1 MRIAALFIVLLG
13 CGRTDPAAAP
23 SGPPPVPVKVSTLVA
38 KPLDRVL
45 VATGTV
51 ETVESAEIRPE
62 IQGLVEEVLFQDG
75 AVVKKGDPLIR
86 LRPQDARASV
96 LDAQAR
102 AQLAKVDLERA
113 RTLFDRGDVAQA
125 ELDRAVAADS
135 LAKATLDRA
144 EETLRRTT
152 VSAPFDGVVGKRE
165 VSPGELIDPTH
176 TITRIESLSRLV
188 VDVAFAESDLGRLA
202 TGQAAEVTADAL
214 SGETF
219 RGKVSY
225 VATRV
230 REDTR
235 TVDVRVAIDDP
246 SMRLRP
252 GLTALARIVTSH
264 VDDAILV
271 PSQAIVRSDAGP
283 AVYVAA
289 GDPNKSTAELRP
301 IKPGERTSADVE
313 VVSGLAVGDRVIIEG
328 LARLKPG
335 APVAVEAPT
344 ESAGATAERSP

>member
-1 MRIAALFIVLLG
+1 MRRRARNSRRSTSSGRGRSSIAATSRKPSSIARWRPTLS
-13 CGRTDPAAAP
+13 RRRPSTAPKRPSAARP
-23 SGPPPVPVKVSTLVA
+23 CRHRSTA
-38 KPLDRVL
+38 S
-45 VATGTV
+45 
-51 ETVESAEIRPE
+51 SASARS
-62 IQGLVEEVLFQDG
+62 
-75 AVVKKGDPLIR
+75 R
-86 LRPQDARASV
+86 RAS
-96 LDAQAR
+96 
-102 AQLAKVDLERA
+102 
-113 RTLFDRGDVAQA
+113 
-125 ELDRAVAADS
+125 S
-135 LAKATLDRA
+135 
-144 EETLRRTT
+144 
-152 VSAPFDGVVGKRE
+152 S
-165 VSPGELIDPTH
+165 IPTH

-202 TGQAAEVTADAL
+202 TGQAAEVTAEAL
-214 SGETF
+214 PAETF
-219 RGKVSY
+219 RGSVSY

-235 TVDVRVAIDDP
+235 TVDVRVAIVDP

-264 VDDAILV
+264 VDDSILV

-289 GDPNKSTAELRP
+289 QTDGKSTAELRP
-301 IKPGERTSADVE
+301 IKTGERTSADVE

-335 APVAVEAPT
+335 APVAVEAPA